1 MGAPLLVARIV
12 LAGMF
17 CFAGLAKLRDRA
29 GSRAAAADFGVPEP
43 LAGLV
48 GSMLPVAELAVAL
61 ALLVSPVARFGALGA
76 IALLGCFSLAIG
88 NALAHGRSPD
98 CHCFGQVHSEP
109 ASARTLARNL
119 VLLAISAFVAIAGW
133 NGAGI
138 SATDWVTRVSAATL
152 VAIAAG
158 VVILALISF
167 QAWFSLQLLSQNG
180 RTLERLA
187 ALEETL
193 AGIAGPV
200 GARRS
205 AATADPEPLG
215 AGLLGQGLPV
225 GVAAPA
231 FELAGVDGEA
241 RSLASLLAGG
251 RRLLLL
257 FSDAACG
264 PCDALLPDVARWE
277 QEYRGRLSV
286 AVIASGDQRRNREK
300 ANRHELTGLLLAED
314 RDVADAYQAYGTPSA
329 VVVDPDGRVA
339 SPVVAGSEA
348 ITKLVEQAT
357 HPLLPV
363 RQHAAGTNGS
373 RAEAPP
379 VRSPRPDTSRVG
391 QPAPELVLVDLDG
404 AQVALKDLYDRRTL
418 ALFWNPGCGFCQR
431 MVADLQAIAADPPAA
446 APQLVVIS
454 SGDTARVREQD
465 LRSRVVFDAEG
476 QAMRAFG
483 AGGTPMGV
491 LIEDGRIASPV
502 VAGADAVLQLMRAGS
517 AE

>member
-1 MGAPLLVARIV
+1 MAAALLVARVV
-12 LAGMF
+12 LAGVF
-17 CFAGLAKLRDRA
+17 IFAGAAKLADPA

-48 GSMLPVAELAVAL
+48 GSLLPVAELAVAA
-61 ALLVSPVARFGALGA
+61 ALLVSPLAWFGSLGA
-76 IALLGCFSLAIG
+76 AALLGCFSVAIG

-109 ASARTLARNL
+109 ASWRTLARNV
-119 VLLAISAFVAIAGW
+119 VLLTIAAFVAIAGW
-133 NGAGI
+133 NGVGI
-138 SATDWVTRVSAATL
+138 SATRWVTRVPAATL

-158 VVILALISF
+158 VVLVALVSF

-187 ALEETL
+187 ALEEML

-200 GARRS
+200 GAPRNS
-205 AATADPEPLG
+205 ARADPEPLG

-225 GVAAPA
+225 GVVAPA

-241 RSLASLLAGG
+241 RSLDSLLAGG

-277 QEYRGRLSV
+277 QEHRGRLAV

-300 ANRHELTGLLLAED
+300 ASRHELAGLLLAQD
-314 RDVADAYQAYGTPSA
+314 REVAGAYQAYGTPSA

-348 ITKLVEQAT
+348 ITKLVAQAT
-357 HPLLPV
+357 HPLLAV
-363 RQHAAGTNGS
+363 RQHAAANGG
-373 RAEAPP
+373 RADAPP
-379 VRSPRPDTSRVG
+379 VRPPRPDTSRVG
-391 QPAPELVLVDLDG
+391 QPAPELVLADLDG

-431 MVADLQAIAADPPAA
+431 MVSDLQATAANPPAG

-454 SGDTARVREQD
+454 GGDTARLREQD
-465 LRSRVVFDAEG
+465 LGSRVVFDAEG